1 LVPVTGILAGCSM
14 LAGAQAQVAA
24 DLVRSSEEA
33 VEDEPLDAALAL
45 ASQVLSFWEARWRL
59 VSLSLQLTTIQA
71 FRPGCCSDDVP

>member
-1 LVPVTGILAGCSM
+1 MPVTGILAGCSM
-14 LAGAQAQVAA
+14 FAGAQAQVAA

-71 FRPGCCSDDVP
+71 FRLSCCSDDVP